1 MAQQELESW
10 ARCLAAP
17 HLRRFLFL
25 HQQNVSLECVWMA
38 ALVCGFVRF
47 HAVISS
53 SEVFVT
59 LARHAMQL
67 WFWYM
72 CSEYHE
78 SGVGRLF
85 LYWSSSVRWGFAIP
99 SPVCSPSVALVRFC
113 RAGAMQMKFRQLQS
127 ACAARFALCGVG

>member
-1 MAQQELESW
+1 MGALSGRSTSK
-10 ARCLAAP
+10 AISVLASAER
-17 HLRRFLFL
+17 L
-25 HQQNVSLECVWMA
+25 VGVVWMA

-85 LYWSSSVRWGFAIP
+85 LYWSSSVRWGFAVP
-99 SPVCSPSVALVRFC
+99 
-113 RAGAMQMKFRQLQS
+113 
-127 ACAARFALCGVG
+127 ALCR